1 MEQGNNIE
9 CLKTFRL
16 KIPLFNEQGNGQ
28 PGQKYFFPD
37 NPIFKNKN
45 IVGIDLNAQEQI
57 VSLSPLVIWQGDLSA
72 DNDQNLGAL
81 VGLEGAKYI
90 YCTIYDQDESE
101 KFCAVPL
108 RSFFPKQSYTA
119 SIPGGITDRSPRR
132 VKPYYG
138 RVNPRKSFLFIP
150 VGVSTFNSKAYVS
163 LTFYY
168 N

>member
-1 MEQGNNIE
+1 MEGNNIE

-37 NPIFKNKN
+37 NPIFKGKN
-45 IVGIDLNAQEQI
+45 IVGIDLNCQEQI
-57 VSLSPLVIWQGDLSA
+57 ISLSPIVIYQGDLSA
-72 DNDQNLGAL
+72 DNEQNLGSL
-81 VGLEGAKYI
+81 IGLEGAKYI
-90 YCTIYDQDESE
+90 YCTIYDQSNRE
-101 KFCAVPL
+101 KFYNVPL
-108 RSFFPKQSYTA
+108 RSFFPKQSYTL
-119 SIPGGITDRSPRR
+119 SIPGGISNRSPRR

-138 RVNPRKSFLFIP
+138 KINPRQSFLFIP
-150 VGVSTFNSKAYVS
+150 VGVATFNTKAYVS